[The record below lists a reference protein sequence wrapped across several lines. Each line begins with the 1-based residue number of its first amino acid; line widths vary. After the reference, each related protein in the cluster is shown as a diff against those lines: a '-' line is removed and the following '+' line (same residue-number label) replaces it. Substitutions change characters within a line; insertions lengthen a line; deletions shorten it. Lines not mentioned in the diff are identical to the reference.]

1 MKCRAKR
8 EFVSGFCPIKRDDI
22 VYNNKGITTVAK
34 EQEMPIGEI
43 IKGGSAYEAILGDV
57 LKTEILEEVLGE

>member
-1 MKCRAKR
+1 MILC
-8 EFVSGFCPIKRDDI
+8 I
-22 VYNNKGITTVAK
+22 NNKGITTVAK

-43 IKGGSAYEAILGDV
+43 IKGRSAYEAILGDV